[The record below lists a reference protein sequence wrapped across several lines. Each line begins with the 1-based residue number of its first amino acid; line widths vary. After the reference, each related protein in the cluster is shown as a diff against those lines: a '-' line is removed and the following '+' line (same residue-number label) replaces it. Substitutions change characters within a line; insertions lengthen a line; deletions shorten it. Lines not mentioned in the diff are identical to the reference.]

1 MDTNQFLQFGGV
13 GGAMVAPRVIPSVIP
28 EIAARDDE
36 AKRQALSDLSLIL
49 GLLATLLLFI
59 NTRDN

>member
-1 MDTNQFLQFGGV
+1 
-13 GGAMVAPRVIPSVIP
+13 MVAPRVIPSVIP